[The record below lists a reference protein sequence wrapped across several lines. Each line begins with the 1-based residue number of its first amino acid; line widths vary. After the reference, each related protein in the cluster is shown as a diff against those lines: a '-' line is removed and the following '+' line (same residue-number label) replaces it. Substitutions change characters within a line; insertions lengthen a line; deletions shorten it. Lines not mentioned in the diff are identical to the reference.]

1 MSIKF
6 PNAIYYLPFM
16 FMLFIF
22 CTKVVRADDDDDDD
36 ILGEL
41 IVDMLTGIAVAACQS
56 NAACNAM
63 LSIIA
68 AVICIISLIAWCTS
82 GCQCETPTRREMR
95 RAGGMGLGYG
105 IGRAIF

>member
-1 MSIKF
+1 MSIKSK
-6 PNAIYYLPFM
+6 AIYYLPFM
-16 FMLFIF
+16 LMLFMF

>member
-1 MSIKF
+1 
-6 PNAIYYLPFM
+6 M

-68 AVICIISLIAWCTS
+68 
-82 GCQCETPTRREMR
+82 ETPTRREMR